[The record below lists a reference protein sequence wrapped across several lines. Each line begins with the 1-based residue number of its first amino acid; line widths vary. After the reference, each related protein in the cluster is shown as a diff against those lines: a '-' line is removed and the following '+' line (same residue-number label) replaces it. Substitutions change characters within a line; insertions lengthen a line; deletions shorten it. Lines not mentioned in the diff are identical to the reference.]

1 MAAERVQVMPIVSRV
16 VSLRAATAVVEK
28 VKKLRRIEMKLFKGR
43 TAMVTGAGKNMGKEI
58 ALSFAKNGA
67 NVVVCDYNEEAA
79 RETVAEICA
88 LGVDAMEAVCDVRDR
103 QKIFAYVAEAV
114 ERFGKIDYLVN
125 NAGGSAG
132 LLGKLSRFVDA
143 EESTL
148 DFVIDTNLKGAMH
161 CAQAVLP
168 SMIKQRYGKIINI
181 SSIAA
186 VCGLYDRVDYAAA
199 KAGMIGMIKA
209 LAMEVGEFNVCVNCV
224 SPGAIDRNGVKQ
236 ENMTYLGENGRSG
249 TPRDIAETV
258 LFLSHQD
265 YITGE
270 NIVVDGGR
278 TLGPSHR

>member
-1 MAAERVQVMPIVSRV
+1 
-16 VSLRAATAVVEK
+16 
-28 VKKLRRIEMKLFKGR
+28 MKLFEGR

-67 NVVVCDYNEEAA
+67 NVVVCDYNENAA
-79 RETVAEICA
+79 RETVAEIRA
-88 LGVDAMEAVCDVRDR
+88 LGVNAMEAVCDVRDR
-103 QKIFAYVAEAV
+103 EKIFAYVGEAV
-114 ERFGKIDYLVN
+114 ERFGKIDFLVN

-132 LLGKLSRFVDA
+132 LLKKLTRFVDA
-143 EESTL
+143 EQSTL

-168 SMIKQRYGKIINI
+168 SMIAQKYGKIINI

-199 KAGMIGMIKA
+199 KAGMIGMVKA
-209 LAMEVGEFNVCVNCV
+209 LAMEVGKYNICVNAI
-224 SPGAIDRNGVKQ
+224 SPGAIARDGKRGTH
-236 ENMTYLGENGRSG
+236 MTYMGEDGMG
-249 TPRDIAETV
+249 GVPKDIADTV
-258 LFLSHQD
+258 LFLAYQD